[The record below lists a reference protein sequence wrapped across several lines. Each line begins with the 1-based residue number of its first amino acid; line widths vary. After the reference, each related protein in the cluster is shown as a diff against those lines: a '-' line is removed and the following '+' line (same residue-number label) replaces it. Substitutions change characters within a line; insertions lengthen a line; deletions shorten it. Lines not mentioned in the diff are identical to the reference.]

1 VDDQFEGRGLG
12 PGGPNGSAMAP
23 VLGGIT
29 DEQLTELAL
38 AADPDE
44 PMDVDA
50 VPLTVYLGGLEESGG
65 LLPQW
70 YMPTPMARRGKR
82 WRLPVVL
89 VIVAAF
95 VAIEAAGLCSTFGQL
110 VPH

>member
-1 VDDQFEGRGLG
+1 MGRDRLSTATV
-12 PGGPNGSAMAP
+12 PLPQ
-23 VLGGIT
+23 GIT
-29 DEQLTELAL
+29 EEQLTELAM
-38 AADPDE
+38 AADPNEPIDE
-44 PMDVDA
+44 EA
-50 VPLTVYLGGLEESGG
+50 VPLSVYLGGLEQSGG

-70 YMPTPMARRGKR
+70 YMPTPMARSGSR

-95 VAIEAAGLCSTFGQL
+95 VVIEASGLCSTFGQL